1 MCQKQEPS
9 ALEIDAK
16 NKEKS
21 KVCPGKCT
29 DTRQGKKNK
38 KNIGNYM
45 EHKLG
50 KH

>member
-1 MCQKQEPS
+1 MSKTRTIS
-9 ALEIDAK
+9 ARNRRK

-29 DTRQGKKNK
+29 DTRQGKNK

>member
-1 MCQKQEPS
+1 MCQKQPS
-9 ALEIDAK
+9 ALETDAK

-21 KVCPGKCT
+21 KVCPGKYT

-45 EHKLG
+45 KRKLG